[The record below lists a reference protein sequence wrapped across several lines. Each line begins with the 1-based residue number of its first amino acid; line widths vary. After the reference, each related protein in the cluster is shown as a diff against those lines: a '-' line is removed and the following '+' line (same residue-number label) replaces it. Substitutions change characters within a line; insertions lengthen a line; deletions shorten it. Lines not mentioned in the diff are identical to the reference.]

1 MSTGA
6 QIVVTDPGSNRPPTR
21 RGPLKRS
28 LVPETTLLR
37 VVLQRKWSILAF
49 ACVTTAIAA
58 VVVEQIPVRYAATAS
73 IVVDPRQPRVI
84 SVDSLL
90 STQVADPLLL
100 RTRMEELRSPQIAR
114 DVIQQLKLNENTE
127 YCAKPPSLMA
137 TYRRLLAKFDIFPK
151 APASDAPKTAGC
163 LITVKDATEILL
175 RNVTG
180 SSDGRSFII
189 WVGAEAANPQLAA
202 DIANSYAS
210 TFVAVRREEMQ
221 GIAQQARV
229 WLTNNASELREKMQA
244 AATAVDT
251 YRGQHSLAT
260 IRGETLTAMSLSDLN
275 SQLNDAISD
284 LTKKQAA
291 LSQLDSIMHGN
302 GNIYATSTVLGMP
315 GAQTLLEQ
323 YTQVLLKQAQL
334 RARFGDAHPEVVAA
348 NSQVERSRAQIRTET
363 AKAIAALRG
372 DVAAA
377 IARRDAL
384 ATKVQALQQQVT
396 EQGHADVRLAE
407 LEREATLTR
416 ELYGT
421 LLTRLT
427 QIQAEE
433 SLQVADVRLAVE
445 AQPPD
450 KPFAPRVKMVLV
462 GIFLSTFGV
471 GVCVAFVRDLLTR
484 IFTDSDQVEAQTGL
498 PVLGL
503 FPKPARGVSPQ
514 SMVVDSPTSLEAE
527 AVHSVL
533 TSLSD
538 PAFLRPTPLGKVIV
552 VTSSV
557 PGEGKTCFTV
567 ALGRSASR
575 HGLRAVVADCDLR
588 HPSLLRTAGV
598 TDQVTASGPR
608 APGEQ
613 KAPTVLQGP
622 TPDEHSNLHLLHVS
636 GPVRN
641 PHEALAS
648 LRLPDVIARLR
659 SEYDLIILD
668 TPPVLVAAD
677 AINLARLADD
687 VVIVVTWRKATRDS
701 VAAALKVMN
710 RNGIEATGVVL
721 SQVDLRK
728 YARGRSADAHLVR
741 SYGDYHAAARMTS
754 S

>member
-1 MSTGA
+1 MNTGA
-6 QIVVTDPGSNRPPTR
+6 RIVVTDTKTRTPTR
-21 RGPLKRS
+21 RGPLKGS
-28 LVPETTLLR
+28 FLPETTLLR
-37 VVLQRKWSILAF
+37 VVLQRKWSILVV
-49 ACVTTAIAA
+49 ACITTAVAA
-58 VVVEQIPVRYAATAS
+58 VVVVQIPVRYAATAS

-114 DVIQQLKLNENTE
+114 DVVQQLKLNQNAE
-127 YCAKPPSLMA
+127 YCDKQPSLM
-137 TYRRLLAKFDIFPK
+137 TRIQHLLVKLNI
-151 APASDAPKTAGC
+151 APKPSGLDAKPTAGC
-163 LITVKDATEILL
+163 EITAKAATEILL

-189 WVGAEAANPQLAA
+189 WVNAEAANPQLAA

-210 TFVAVRREEMQ
+210 TFVAMRREEMQ

-244 AATAVDT
+244 AATAVDR

-291 LSQLDSIMHGN
+291 VNQLSTLRGN
-302 GNIYATSTVLGMP
+302 GNINSSSTVLGMP

-323 YTQVLLKQAQL
+323 HTQVLLKQAQL
-334 RARFGDAHPEVVAA
+334 RARLGDAHPDVIAA
-348 NSQVERSRAQIRTET
+348 NSQVERSRAQIRAETE
-363 AKAIAALRG
+363 KAIAALRG
-372 DVAAA
+372 DAAA
-377 IARRDAL
+377 AATRRDAL
-384 ATKVQALQQQVT
+384 ASQVQVLQQQVT

-445 AQPPD
+445 AQPPE

-462 GIFLSTFGV
+462 GVFLSTFGV
-471 GVCVAFVRDLLTR
+471 GVFVAFVRDLLTR

-503 FPKPARGVSPQ
+503 FPKPARGVAPQ
-514 SMVVDSPTSLEAE
+514 SMVVDRPISLEAE

-533 TSLSD
+533 SSLSE
-538 PAFLRPTPLGKVIV
+538 PAFLHPTPLGKVIM

-575 HGLRAVVADCDLR
+575 HSLRAIVVDCDLR

-598 TDQVTASGPR
+598 EEQVAALTAGAKR
-608 APGEQ
+608 APNRF
-613 KAPTVLQGP
+613 QGP
-622 TPDEHSNLHLLHVS
+622 TPDGRSTLQLLHVS
-636 GPVRN
+636 GPVYN

-648 LRLPDVIARLR
+648 LRLPDAIARLR
-659 SEYDLIILD
+659 GEYDLIILD
-668 TPPVLVAAD
+668 TPPLLVAAD

-687 VVIVVTWRKATRDS
+687 VVIVVTWRKATRGS
-701 VAAALKVMN
+701 VEAALKIMN
-710 RNGIEATGVVL
+710 RNNIETTGVVL

-728 YARGRSADAHLVR
+728 YARGSSRDAHLAR
-741 SYGDYHAAARMTS
+741 MYGDYHATTRVAS